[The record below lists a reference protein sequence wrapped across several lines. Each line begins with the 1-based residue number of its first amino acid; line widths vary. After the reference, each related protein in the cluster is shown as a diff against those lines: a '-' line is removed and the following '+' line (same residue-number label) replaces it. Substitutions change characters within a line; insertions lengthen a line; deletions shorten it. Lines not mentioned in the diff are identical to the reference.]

1 MNDQEPPIIKPGVQK
16 FWTNMAEVFSRDK
29 NLALSRKQYLE
40 EWTAKPVEEI
50 EREIKRVK
58 QAVIDQEELDGDLEG
73 ERLSPMW
80 QLSALQEALDNAE
93 KREIG

>member
-29 NLALSRKQYLE
+29 DLSFLRKQYLD
-40 EWTAKPVEEI
+40 EWSAKPLEEI
-50 EREIKRVK
+50 EREIKRVR
-58 QAVIDQEELDGDLEG
+58 QDVINQEEMDGDLEG

-80 QLSALQEALDNAE
+80 QLSALQEALDNAK
-93 KREIG
+93 KRS